1 LSVTVLALREIRT
14 TKDEKMPD
22 IGFVNGRFSALAEAT
37 VSVEDRGFQFGDG
50 VYEVIRT
57 YHGRLFHLDAH
68 LARLDR
74 SARALELPMP
84 WNLSQWAAHVQEGVK
99 RAGYPESKVYLQLT
113 RGAAPRDHA
122 FPADSKP
129 TAVMTV
135 REMKPMDPAIQQAGV
150 SVMTMD
156 DWRWG
161 RCDIKSVNLLP
172 NVMARQKAQQ
182 AGAFEAVFVRKGQ
195 VTEGAVSNVM
205 IAKAG
210 RVLTAPE
217 GEQILSGVT
226 RTIVLELA
234 RKEGLPV
241 EERFATRDEMLHADE
256 IFLTGTTVEV
266 LPVIRVDGKPVGSG
280 KPGPVTLKLQAAFQR
295 LVG

>member
-1 LSVTVLALREIRT
+1 
-14 TKDEKMPD
+14 MPD
-22 IGFVNGRFSALAEAT
+22 IGFVNGRFSPLADAT

-57 YHGRLFHLDAH
+57 YHGKPFHLDAH
-68 LARLDR
+68 LARLER
-74 SARALELPMP
+74 SAKALDLPMP
-84 WNLSQWAAHVQEGVK
+84 WSLSQWAAHVQEGVK

-122 FPADSKP
+122 FPAEAKP

-150 SVMTMD
+150 SVMIMD

-172 NVMARQKAQQ
+172 NVMARQKAKQ
-182 AGAFEAVFVRKGQ
+182 AGAFEALFVRDGQ

-205 IAKAG
+205 IVKSG
-210 RVLTAPE
+210 KVLTAPE
-217 GEQILSGVT
+217 GEMILSGVT
-226 RTIVLELA
+226 RTLVLELA
-234 RKEGLPV
+234 RKEGLSAD
-241 EERFATRDEMLHADE
+241 ERFVSREELLGAEE
-256 IFLTGTTVEV
+256 VFLTSTTIEV
-266 LPVIRVDGKPVGSG
+266 LPVIRVDGQAVGSG

-295 LVG
+295 LAG

>member
-1 LSVTVLALREIRT
+1 
-14 TKDEKMPD
+14 MPD
-22 IGFVNGRFSALAEAT
+22 IGFVNGRFSPLADAT

-57 YHGRLFHLDAH
+57 YHGKPFHLDAH
-68 LARLDR
+68 LARLER
-74 SARALELPMP
+74 SARALDLPMP
-84 WNLSQWAAHVQEGVK
+84 WSLSQWAAHVQEGVK
-99 RAGYPESKVYLQLT
+99 RAGYSESKVYLQLT

-122 FPADSKP
+122 FPAEART

-150 SVMTMD
+150 SVMIMD

-172 NVMARQKAQQ
+172 NVMARQKAKQ
-182 AGAFEAVFVRKGQ
+182 AGAFEALFVRDGQ

-205 IAKAG
+205 IVKSG
-210 RVLTAPE
+210 KVLTAPE
-217 GEQILSGVT
+217 GEMILSGVT
-226 RTIVLELA
+226 RTLVLELA
-234 RKEGLPV
+234 RKEDLPV
-241 EERFATRDEMLHADE
+241 EERFVTLDELLKADE
-256 IFLTGTTVEV
+256 VFLSGTTVEV
-266 LPVIRVDGKPVGSG
+266 LPVIRVNGKQIGAG
-280 KPGPVTLKLQAAFQR
+280 TPGPVTQKLQAAFQR

>member
-1 LSVTVLALREIRT
+1 
-14 TKDEKMPD
+14 MPD
-22 IGFVNGRFSALAEAT
+22 IGFVNGRFMPLEEAT

-50 VYEVIRT
+50 IYEVIRT
-57 YHGRLFHLDAH
+57 YHGNPFHLDAH
-68 LARLDR
+68 LARFER
-74 SARALELPMP
+74 SARAIELPLP
-84 WNLSQWAAHVQEGVK
+84 WAIQQWTAYVNEGIK
-99 RAGYPESKVYLQLT
+99 RSGYAESKVYLQLT

-122 FPADSKP
+122 FPAAPKP
-129 TAVMTV
+129 TSVMTV
-135 REMKPMDPAIQQAGV
+135 REMKPMDPALQATGV
-150 SVMTMD
+150 AVMTMD

-172 NVMARQKAQQ
+172 NVMARQKAKQ
-182 AGAFEAVFVRKGQ
+182 AGAFEAIFVRQGQ

-205 IAKAG
+205 IVEAG

-217 GEQILSGVT
+217 GEHILSGVT

-241 EERFATRDEMLHADE
+241 EERFVSLEELLRADE

-266 LPVIRVDGKPVGSG
+266 LPVIRVDGKRVSNG
-280 KPGPVTLKLQAAFQR
+280 KPGPVTFKLQTAFRR
-295 LVG
+295 LIG

>member
-1 LSVTVLALREIRT
+1 
-14 TKDEKMPD
+14 MPD
-22 IGFVNGRFSALAEAT
+22 IGFVNGRFLPLEEAT

-57 YHGRLFHLDAH
+57 YHGQPFHLDAH
-68 LARLDR
+68 LARLER
-74 SARALELPMP
+74 SAKAIELPMP
-84 WNLSQWAAHVQEGVK
+84 WNLQQWAAHVREGIT
-99 RAGYPESKVYLQLT
+99 RGGYAESKVYLQLT
-113 RGAAPRDHA
+113 RGTAPRDHA
-122 FPADSKP
+122 FPASGKP

-135 REMKPMDPAIQQAGV
+135 REMKPMDPALQASGV
-150 SVMTMD
+150 SVMTLD

-172 NVMARQKAQQ
+172 NVMAKQKARQ
-182 AGAFEAVFVRKGQ
+182 AGAFEAVFVRNGR

-205 IAKAG
+205 IVKAG
-210 RVLTAPE
+210 HVLTAPE

-226 RTIVLELA
+226 RTIMLDLI

-241 EERFATRDEMLHADE
+241 EERFVTLDEFLRADE

-266 LPVIRVDGKPVGSG
+266 LPVVRVDGTAIGVGGSG
-280 KPGPVTLKLQAAFQR
+280 KPGPVTQKLQAAFRR

>member
-1 LSVTVLALREIRT
+1 
-14 TKDEKMPD
+14 MPD
-22 IGFVNGRFSALAEAT
+22 IGFVNGRFMPLEEAT

-50 VYEVIRT
+50 IYEVIRS
-57 YHGRLFHLDAH
+57 YHGQPFQLEAH
-68 LARLDR
+68 LARLER
-74 SARALELPMP
+74 SAKAIELPLP
-84 WNLSQWAAHVQEGVK
+84 WNIQQWATHVREGIT
-99 RAGYPESKVYLQLT
+99 RSGYSESKVYLQLT
-113 RGAAPRDHA
+113 RGVAPRDHV
-122 FPADSKP
+122 FPASAQP

-135 REMKPMDPAIQQAGV
+135 REMKPMDPAVQAAGV
-150 SVMTMD
+150 NVMTMD

-161 RCDIKSVNLLP
+161 RCDIKSVNLLA
-172 NVMARQKAQQ
+172 NVMARQKAKQ
-182 AGAFEAVFVRKGQ
+182 AGAFEAVFIRNEQ

-205 IAKAG
+205 IVKAG

-217 GEQILSGVT
+217 SERILSGVT

-241 EERFATRDEMLHADE
+241 EERFVSLDDFPRADE

-280 KPGPVTLKLQAAFQR
+280 KPGPVTQKLQAAFQR
-295 LVG
+295 FVG

>member
-1 LSVTVLALREIRT
+1 
-14 TKDEKMPD
+14 MPD
-22 IGFVNGRFSALAEAT
+22 IGFVNGRFMPLEEAT

-50 VYEVIRT
+50 IYEVIRT
-57 YHGRLFHLDAH
+57 YHGKPFQLDAH
-68 LARLDR
+68 LARFER
-74 SARALELPMP
+74 SARAIELSLP
-84 WNLSQWAAHVQEGVK
+84 WSVHQWATHVRDGIT
-99 RAGYPESKVYLQLT
+99 RSGYAESKVYLQLT
-113 RGAAPRDHA
+113 RGAAPRDHV
-122 FPADSKP
+122 FPASAKP

-135 REMKPMDPAIQQAGV
+135 REMKPMEPALQASGV
-150 SVMTMD
+150 AVMTMD

-172 NVMARQKAQQ
+172 NILARQKAKQ
-182 AGAFEAVFVRKGQ
+182 AGAFEALFIRNGQ

-205 IAKAG
+205 IIRAG

-217 GEQILSGVT
+217 GESILSGVT

-234 RKEGLPV
+234 KKEGLTV
-241 EERFATRDEMLHADE
+241 EERFVSLDDFLRADE

-266 LPVIRVDGKPVGSG
+266 LPVIRVDGKAIGPGGSG
-280 KPGPVTLKLQAAFQR
+280 KPGPVTQKLQAAFQR

>member
-1 LSVTVLALREIRT
+1 
-14 TKDEKMPD
+14 MPD
-22 IGFVNGRFSALAEAT
+22 IGFVNGRFMPLNEAT

-50 VYEVIRT
+50 IYEVIRT
-57 YHGRLFHLDAH
+57 YHGKPFQLDAH
-68 LARLDR
+68 LARLER
-74 SARALELPMP
+74 SAKAIELPLP
-84 WNLSQWAAHVQEGVK
+84 WNIQQWATHVREGIT
-99 RAGYPESKVYLQLT
+99 RSGYAESKVYLQLT
-113 RGAAPRDHA
+113 RGAAPRDHV
-122 FPADSKP
+122 FPVSAQP

-135 REMKPMDPAIQQAGV
+135 REMKPMDPTLQASGV
-150 SVMTMD
+150 AVMTMN

-172 NVMARQKAQQ
+172 NVMARQKAKQ
-182 AGAFEAVFVRKGQ
+182 AGAFEAVFVHRGQ

-205 IAKAG
+205 VVKAG

-217 GEQILSGVT
+217 GERILSGVT

-241 EERFATRDEMLHADE
+241 EERFVSLDELLRADE

-280 KPGPVTLKLQAAFQR
+280 KPGPVTLKVQAAFQR
-295 LVG
+295 FVG

>member
-1 LSVTVLALREIRT
+1 
-14 TKDEKMPD
+14 
-22 IGFVNGRFSALAEAT
+22 
-37 VSVEDRGFQFGDG
+37 VEDRGFQFGDG
-50 VYEVIRT
+50 IYEVIRT
-57 YHGRLFHLDAH
+57 YRGKLFHLDAH
-68 LARLDR
+68 LARLER
-74 SARALELPMP
+74 SAKALDLPMP
-84 WNLSQWAAHVQEGVK
+84 WTLSQWAAHVQEGVK

-129 TAVMTV
+129 TTVMTV
-135 REMKPMDPAIQQAGV
+135 REMKPMDPAIQKAGA

-156 DWRWG
+156 DWRWS

-172 NVMARQKAQQ
+172 NVMARQKAKQ
-182 AGAFEAVFVRKGQ
+182 AGAFEAVFIRSEK

-205 IAKAG
+205 IVKSG
-210 RVLTAPE
+210 RVITAPE

-226 RTIVLELA
+226 RTLVLELA

-241 EERFATRDEMLHADE
+241 EERFATKDELLHADE
-256 IFLTGTTVEV
+256 VFLTGTTVEV
-266 LPVIRVDGKPVGSG
+266 LPVIRVDGKAVGSG
-280 KPGPVTLKLQAAFQR
+280 KPGPGTLKLQAAFRR